1 MSPAPERTVRL
12 SVLDRLIDEA
22 PREAAD
28 RPGTWESSLQE
39 LRERL
44 MRDVEWLLNT
54 RCTMEPA
61 PDSCP
66 EVQRSVYQFGLPDIT
81 SMAASEDSRGLL
93 ARAVAECIELFE
105 PRLTAVRVVPKD
117 SGGAAGRGF
126 HFTIEALLRLDPS
139 PERVVFDTIVETMSG
154 RVVVAGGADAR

>member
-28 RPGTWESSLQE
+28 APGTWESSLLE

-44 MRDVEWLLNT
+44 VRDVEWLLNT
-54 RCTMEPA
+54 RRITEPA

-66 EVQRSVYQFGLPDIT
+66 ELQRSVYHFGLPDIT
-81 SMAASEDSRGLL
+81 SMAASEDSRALL

-105 PRLTAVRVVPKD
+105 PRLTAVRVIAKET
-117 SGGAAGRGF
+117 GEAAGRGL

-139 PERVVFDTIVETMSG
+139 PERVVFDTIVESISG